1 MRILFISAATG
12 GGSARSTFELA
23 ELLAPRGHEIAILSR
38 TNGSAR
44 RKRLHKRVVNL
55 RTKLGDTPTASA
67 VGRVGRRIGRK
78 PTRATGTH
86 LEVWETAFP
95 ENSLEPVRRQ
105 FQPDV
110 VVVSSMGV
118 TAWRQVRAELAA
130 AGVPSV
136 LYVREERGLLHLSLS
151 QAPPDL
157 LLTNAHALT
166 AECAALGYEA
176 ETVPSIVML
185 DSCRVESTRTR
196 VVYINPVPIQ
206 GVDIALELAE
216 ARPDVPFLFQEWWPL
231 PADEREKIETR
242 LRALPHAELR
252 RPVTDPSVL
261 YADAVALLAPF
272 RFNGRSRLVLEAQSN
287 GIPVLGSDRPAVAE
301 SIGAGGVLVG
311 IDDGIAAWAAGLAE
325 LVDDPARYRA
335 YSEAALEHASR
346 PEVDADAIVGR
357 FEHLVG
363 AVAAGHQDRAAGA
376 TASPPSSR
384 D

>member
-23 ELLAPRGHEIAILSR
+23 ELLAPRGHDIAILSR

-55 RTKLGDTPTASA
+55 RTKLGGSTTASA
-67 VGRVGRRIGRK
+67 VGRVAQRIGRK
-78 PTRATGTH
+78 PTRATGTR
-86 LEVWETAFP
+86 LEVWETALP
-95 ENSLEPVRRQ
+95 ENSLEPVRNR
-105 FQPDV
+105 FRPDV

-130 AGVPSV
+130 AGIPSV

-166 AECAALGYEA
+166 DECAALGYHA

-185 DSCRVESTRTR
+185 EDSRVESTRTR
-196 VVYINPVPIQ
+196 IVYINPVPIQ

-231 PADEREKIETR
+231 PEDAREHIERR

-252 RPVTDPSVL
+252 RPVTDPSAL
-261 YADAVALLAPF
+261 YADARALLAPF

-311 IDDGIAAWAAGLAE
+311 IDDGIDAWTAGLAE
-325 LVDDPARYRA
+325 LVDDPERYPRTP
-335 YSEAALEHASR
+335 R
-346 PEVDADAIVGR
+346 
-357 FEHLVG
+357 
-363 AVAAGHQDRAAGA
+363 
-376 TASPPSSR
+376 PPSGTRRGRKWIPISSSGDSSTWSAR
-384 D
+384 R

>member
-12 GGSARSTFELA
+12 GGSTRSTFELA
-23 ELLAPRGHEIAILSR
+23 ELLAPRGHDIAILSR
-38 TNGSAR
+38 TSGSAR
-44 RKRLHKRVVNL
+44 RRRLHKRVVNL
-55 RTKLGDTPTASA
+55 RTKLGESATASA
-67 VGRVGRRIGRK
+67 VGRVGQRIGRK
-78 PTRATGTH
+78 PTRATGTS
-86 LEVWETAFP
+86 LEVWETPLP
-95 ENSLEPVRRQ
+95 ENSLEPLRRR

-130 AGVPSV
+130 VGIPSV
-136 LYVREERGLLHLSLS
+136 LYIREERGLLHLSLS
-151 QAPPDL
+151 HAPADL

-166 AECAALGYEA
+166 EECAALGYEA

-185 DSCRVESTRTR
+185 DSSRVESTRER

-206 GVDIALELAE
+206 GVDIALALAE

-231 PADEREKIETR
+231 PDDARRNIEDR

-252 RPVTDPSVL
+252 PPVTDPSVL
-261 YADAVALLAPF
+261 YADASVLLAPF

-301 SIGAGGVLVG
+301 SIGPGGVLVG
-311 IDDGIAAWAAGLAE
+311 IDEPVDAWAAGLSE
-325 LVDDPARYRA
+325 LIDDPERYLA
-335 YSEAALEHASR
+335 YSAAAREHAER
-346 PEVDADAIVGR
+346 PEVDPGFLVER
-357 FEHLVG
+357 FERLICELVANG
-363 AVAAGHQDRAAGA
+363 RAPDAGA
-376 TASPPSSR
+376 APSRRGPR